1 MEDLVGEDE
10 NSSSNLRHGIKC
22 KDNGHFNVRET
33 LIDYFGFSAERVDK
47 TEPIVRGGESKA
59 LDRLFKFID
68 SGSMLTY
75 KETRNEIEGELKS
88 SLFSPYLANGCLS
101 PRTILSKMKNETEFT
116 NPSVQL
122 FLNHLLVREFYRLY
136 C

>member
-47 TEPIVRGGESKA
+47 TEPIVRGGESKGPRQIVQVHRFGFNA
-59 LDRLFKFID
+59 YLQGD
-68 SGSMLTY
+68 
-75 KETRNEIEGELKS
+75 KERN
-88 SLFSPYLANGCLS
+88 
-101 PRTILSKMKNETEFT
+101 R
-116 NPSVQL
+116 
-122 FLNHLLVREFYRLY
+122 R
-136 C
+136 